1 MNDYLI
7 LIEPADEH
15 RQGFARW
22 CLAQDP
28 KILTASATGSLVPS
42 ALFETIPDPLL
53 DGALIDGHRFRPV
66 VKGLEPD
73 GDGYRPS
80 ELPEPVGAPLTASEP
95 PPGPSVHDTSER
107 APKGPSGTST
117 SETHGPEI
125 RSVTRGTNAPK
136 KRASRKGT
144 SK

>member
-42 ALFETIPDPLL
+42 TLFETIPDPLL

-73 GDGYRPS
+73 GDGYKKTP
-80 ELPEPVGAPLTASEP
+80 PEKAAP
-95 PPGPSVHDTSER
+95 
-107 APKGPSGTST
+107 
-117 SETHGPEI
+117 
-125 RSVTRGTNAPK
+125 PK
-136 KRASRKGT
+136 KKSASPRQRHNRKAG
-144 SK
+144 